1 MSYIGTDMNIKRS
14 IQTRLHYK
22 ETQLTWTKLR
32 NSLVEPSQLEK
43 VLNMHNLNNQ
53 IKQLTYYTES
63 NKTMSS
69 EMVAEIN
76 KQIILIQS
84 KEYLDGL
91 VILTPRIY
99 CNTNELDRYIQSIS
113 NVLVNE
119 LINILGYVKYIIFLE
134 ICDKITVV
142 ALNQNAIK
150 LNMNSK
156 FGAHK

>member
-14 IQTRLHYK
+14 IQTRLQYK

-53 IKQLTYYTES
+53 IKQLTYYTEC
-63 NKTMSS
+63 NKTMLRA
-69 EMVAEIN
+69 MVAEIN
-76 KQIILIQS
+76 KQIKLIQS
-84 KEYLDGL
+84 KVYLDGL
-91 VILTPRIY
+91 VTLTPRIY
-99 CNTNELDRYIQSIS
+99 CNTNELERYIQNIS
-113 NVLVNE
+113 NVLGNE
-119 LINILGYVKYIIFLE
+119 LINIIGYVKYIIFLE

-150 LNMNSK
+150 LNMNSNYGVPK
-156 FGAHK
+156 